1 MMSAGDCCIQIIFRA
16 STLIKR
22 KSMEAAHSTES
33 STARGIPITF
43 AATPLLSKNAERA
56 GAKENLRR

>member
-1 MMSAGDCCIQIIFRA
+1 
-16 STLIKR
+16 
-22 KSMEAAHSTES
+22 MEAAHSTES